1 MPAAFRD
8 KTGRTWAL
16 ELNAPLIRKI
26 QQTLG
31 VNLVDLKADPIGQIE
46 TDPLLFVDVLWM
58 IVEADAG
65 DVTDEEFGRALAG
78 EAVIDAAGEA
88 MAEAIVNFSPSGKR
102 SLIRS
107 LREQNRKVQD
117 QASSLTLAKAAAK
130 GERIAEA
137 IATKAMTEVDQMI
150 ANLERTSL
158 LPGEASRSPQSSTG
172 LT

>member
-46 TDPLLFVDVLWM
+46 TDPLLFVDILWM
-58 IVEADAG
+58 IVEANAG

-88 MAEAIVNFSPSGKR
+88 LAEAIVNFSPSGKR

-158 LPGEASRSPQSSTG
+158 PPGEASRSPQSSTG

>member
-1 MPAAFRD
+1 MPAAFKD
-8 KTGRTWAL
+8 KTGRTWAM

-46 TDPLLFVDVLWM
+46 TDPLLFVDILWM

-78 EAVIDAAGEA
+78 ESVIDAAGEA
-88 MAEAIVNFSPSGKR
+88 LAEAIVNFSPSGKR

-117 QASSLTLAKAAAK
+117 QASSLTLAKTAAK

-158 LPGEASRSPQSSTG
+158 PPGEASRSPQS
-172 LT
+172 